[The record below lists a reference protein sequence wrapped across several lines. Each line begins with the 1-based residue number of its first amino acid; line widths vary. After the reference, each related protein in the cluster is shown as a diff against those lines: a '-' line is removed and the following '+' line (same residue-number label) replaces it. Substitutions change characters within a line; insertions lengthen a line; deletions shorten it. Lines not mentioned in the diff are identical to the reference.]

1 MATALFDDVI
11 NDVRLIGI
19 QSAICSGGTT
29 RGKFKAGAE
38 ANIQAEKVK
47 VKGSESQAKA
57 QAALAKAEGDSQA
70 RAKARKEAEAKAE
83 AERGSHGREGVSE
96 EEKEVAAVK
105 IQGQARRVHAASRVE
120 DIRASKAE
128 SAVEAQG
135 NGLLLMHRFPV
146 FPSFFIFFF
155 VTVVVILSFVVSSN
169 SCPLYENCNF
179 FFFLQFQ
186 RCQKVYRKFFVIT
199 QILKSKS

>member
-1 MATALFDDVI
+1 MEAQGENAEDVFGAMEVEKQDLGDQSVAPVDQGA
-11 NDVRLIGI
+11 DVDREN
-19 QSAICSGGTT
+19 A
-29 RGKFKAGAE
+29 AE
-38 ANIQAEKVK
+38 M
-47 VKGSESQAKA
+47 
-57 QAALAKAEGDSQA
+57 
-70 RAKARKEAEAKAE
+70 
-83 AERGSHGREGVSE
+83 
-96 EEKEVAAVK
+96 
-105 IQGQARRVHAASRVE
+105 IQGQARRVQAASRVE
-120 DIRASKAE
+120 DIRASKVE

-146 FPSFFIFFF
+146 CPSFFIFFF